1 MWLLKNISVTTKDL
15 FYAFFFLIGIYAFQP
30 SLMLSSHFIIQET
43 SLVSQIWQECIV
55 YLSQGKLITTKTIF
69 EYQSDLNLKPQ
80 KY

>member
-1 MWLLKNISVTTKDL
+1 ML
-15 FYAFFFLIGIYAFQP
+15 FFFIGIYAFQP

-69 EYQSDLNLKPQ
+69 EYQKWPEPKTPEVLIRKKRPIVPTKD
-80 KY
+80 